1 VLLREISCN
10 FVDRVLRIR
19 SHKIHETTRSYTKGI
34 RIGVLCKAEPEKFMK
49 PLVAVFLLLIS
60 AIAGLAQAPQTERQQ
75 FIRTEAPVIALTHV
89 RVIDGT
95 GAAPLDDQ
103 TIVIDGGKIQSI
115 APSGTAKVPP
125 AAQMHDLKGYTVLP
139 GLVGMHNH
147 MFFPMGGS
155 PPMYS
160 NMGISFPRL
169 YLALGVTTI
178 RTTGSVVPYTD
189 LEIKKLIDGGRMIGP
204 KMHITAPYLEGAGA
218 FTPVMHALTG
228 PDDARRMVNFWA
240 DQGATS
246 FKAYMNITRDQ
257 LRAAVEEAHKRGL
270 KVTGHLCSIG
280 YREAAEIGID
290 NLEHGLL
297 ADSEFVP
304 NKQPDKCPGA
314 AVGLSLR
321 QLDLNS
327 EAVKETIRILVAKN
341 VAITSTLPVFEAGAP
356 VTQSGIGAAS
366 AVLNPRV
373 LNVMNT
379 DARVRYL
386 SARARI
392 PADSPTPLLV
402 RKSMDFER
410 AFVAAGGLLIAG
422 LDPTGN
428 GGIVAG
434 FGDLRQVELLVEA
447 GFTPVE
453 AIKIA
458 SLNGAKFLGE
468 DSRIGSIAIGKQ
480 ADLMIVKGNPAT
492 TIADIEKV
500 EIVFKDGVGYDSEK
514 LIQSVQG
521 LVGIR

>member
-1 VLLREISCN
+1 M
-10 FVDRVLRIR
+10 
-19 SHKIHETTRSYTKGI
+19 KTK
-34 RIGVLCKAEPEKFMK
+34 
-49 PLVAVFLLLIS
+49 LVPLLLLLFS
-60 AIAGLAQAPQTERQQ
+60 VSVSFAQQSERQQ
-75 FIRTEAPVIALTHV
+75 FIRVEAPLIALTNV

-95 GAAPLDDQ
+95 GAAPRDNQ
-103 TIVIDGGKIQSI
+103 TILIANGKIDMIGPTASTTY
-115 APSGTAKVPP
+115 PSDARTI
-125 AAQMHDLKGYTVLP
+125 DLSGYTVLP

-160 NMGISFPRL
+160 NMGSSFPRL

-178 RTTGSVVPYTD
+178 RTTGSVAPYTD
-189 LEIKKLIDGGRMIGP
+189 LELKRLIDSGRVLGP

-218 FTPVMHALTG
+218 FTPVMHQLKDAE
-228 PDDARRMVNFWA
+228 DARRMVNYWA
-240 DQGATS
+240 DAGATS

-257 LRAAVEEAHKRGL
+257 LRAAVQEAHKRGL

-280 YREAAEIGID
+280 FREAAEIGID
-290 NLEHGLL
+290 NLEHGLF
-297 ADSEFVP
+297 AESEFVAD
-304 NKQPDKCPGA
+304 KKPDQCPGP
-314 AVGLSLR
+314 AVGVSLR

-327 EAVKETIRILVAKN
+327 PAVQETIRTLVQKN
-341 VAITSTLPVFEAGAP
+341 VAITSTLPVFEANAP
-356 VTQSGIGAAS
+356 LTQSGIGASS
-366 AVLNPRV
+366 ALLNPRV
-373 LNVMNT
+373 LNVMST

-386 SARARI
+386 QNRARV
-392 PADSPTPLLV
+392 PADSPAAELI
-402 RKSMDFER
+402 RKAMAFER
-410 AFVAAGGLLIAG
+410 AFVKAGGLLIAG

-434 FGDLRQVELLVEA
+434 FGDHRQVELLVEA

-453 AIKIA
+453 AIQIA

-468 DSRIGSIAIGKQ
+468 DARIGSIAPGKQ

-492 TIADIEKV
+492 NIADIEKV

>member
-1 VLLREISCN
+1 MKAI
-10 FVDRVLRIR
+10 
-19 SHKIHETTRSYTKGI
+19 TT
-34 RIGVLCKAEPEKFMK
+34 
-49 PLVAVFLLLIS
+49 LLLLF
-60 AIAGLAQAPQTERQQ
+60 AGFVSCLAQAPQSERQQ
-75 FIRTEAPVIALTHV
+75 FIRVEAPVVALTHV

-95 GAAPLDDQ
+95 GTPPRDDQ
-103 TIVIDGGKIQSI
+103 TIIIVDSKIQSI
-115 APSGTAKVPP
+115 APSAIASVPP
-125 AAQMHDLKGYTVLP
+125 NAQVLDLKGYTVLP
-139 GLVGMHNH
+139 GLVGMHDH

-160 NMGISFPRL
+160 NMGSSFPRL

-178 RTTGSVVPYTD
+178 RTTGSVAPDLD
-189 LEIKKLIDGGRMIGP
+189 LEIKKLIDAGRMIGP
-204 KMHITAPYLEGAGA
+204 KMHITAPYLEGVGS
-218 FTPVMHALTG
+218 FTPVMHTLSG
-228 PDDARRMVNFWA
+228 PDDARRLVNFWA

-246 FKAYMNITRDQ
+246 FKAYMNITRDE

-270 KVTGHLCSIG
+270 KLTGHLCSVG

-297 ADSEFVP
+297 PDSEFVP

-314 AVGLSLR
+314 AVSASLR
-321 QLDLNS
+321 ELDINS
-327 EAVKETIRILVAKN
+327 QSVKETIRVLVAKH
-341 VAITSTLPVFEAGAP
+341 VALTSTLPVFEAGAP
-356 VTQSGIGAAS
+356 LTQSGIGAAG

-373 LNVMNT
+373 LSVMNN

-386 SARARI
+386 TNRSRI
-392 PADSPTPLLV
+392 AADSPTAILV

-410 AFVAAGGLLIAG
+410 AFVAAGGLLMAG

-434 FGDLRQVELLVEA
+434 FGDLREVELLVEA
-447 GFTPVE
+447 GFTPIE

-458 SLNGAKFLGE
+458 SFNGATFLGE
-468 DSRIGSIAIGKQ
+468 DARIGSIAVGKQ
-480 ADLMIVKGNPAT
+480 ADLMVVKGNPAAN
-492 TIADIEKV
+492 IADIEKV

>member
-1 VLLREISCN
+1 
-10 FVDRVLRIR
+10 
-19 SHKIHETTRSYTKGI
+19 
-34 RIGVLCKAEPEKFMK
+34 MK
-49 PLVAVFLLLIS
+49 HALSILLLFGFVFTS
-60 AIAGLAQAPQTERQQ
+60 FAQGPDRQQ
-75 FIRTEAPVIALTHV
+75 FIRTEAPLIALAHV

-95 GAAPLDDQ
+95 GALPRTDQ
-103 TIVIDGGKIQSI
+103 TIVISGGKIQSVG
-115 APSGTAKVPP
+115 PSADAKLP
-125 AAQMHDLKGYTVLP
+125 ANAQSFDLSGYTVLP
-139 GLVGMHNH
+139 GLVGMHDH

-160 NMGISFPRL
+160 NMGSSFPRL

-178 RTTGSVVPYTD
+178 RTTGSVAPYTD
-189 LEIKKLIDGGRMIGP
+189 LEIKRLIDSGLMIGP
-204 KMHITAPYLEGAGA
+204 KMFITAPYLEGRGS
-218 FTPVMHALTG
+218 FTPVMHELTG
-228 PDDARRMVNFWA
+228 PDDARRMVNYWA
-240 DQGATS
+240 DAGATS
-246 FKAYMNITRDQ
+246 FKAYMNITRDE

-280 YREAAEIGID
+280 YREAVELGID

-297 ADSEFVP
+297 PDSEFVA

-314 AVGLSLR
+314 AVSASLLK
-321 QLDLNS
+321 LDINS
-327 EAVKETIRILVAKN
+327 DGVKETIRTLVAKN
-341 VAITSTLPVFEAGAP
+341 VALTSTLPVFEAGAP
-356 VTQSGIGAAS
+356 LAQSGIGAAA

-373 LNVMNT
+373 LSVMNT

-386 SARARI
+386 NARSRI
-392 PADSPTPLLV
+392 ASDSPAATLV

-410 AFVAAGGLLIAG
+410 AFVQAGGLLIAG

-434 FGDLRQVELLVEA
+434 FGDLREVELLVEA
-447 GFTPVE
+447 GFTPLQ

-468 DSRIGSIAIGKQ
+468 DARIGSIAPGKQ
-480 ADLMIVKGNPAT
+480 ADLMVVKGNPAT
-492 TIADIEKV
+492 NINDIEKV

>member
-1 VLLREISCN
+1 MKTTTVVLLFFIAFTICSAQISQA
-10 FVDRVLRIR
+10 DR
-19 SHKIHETTRSYTKGI
+19 
-34 RIGVLCKAEPEKFMK
+34 
-49 PLVAVFLLLIS
+49 
-60 AIAGLAQAPQTERQQ
+60 Q
-75 FIRTEAPVIALTHV
+75 FIRADAPVIALTHV
-89 RVIDGT
+89 RIIDGT
-95 GAAPLDDQ
+95 GAAAVEDQ
-103 TIVIDGGKIQSI
+103 TIVISGGKIQSVG
-115 APSGTAKVPP
+115 ASATAKV
-125 AAQMHDLKGYTVLP
+125 AADAQVIDLNGYTVMP
-139 GLVGMHNH
+139 GLVGMHDH
-147 MFFPMGGS
+147 MFFPMGGN

-160 NMGISFPRL
+160 NMSSSFPRL

-178 RTTGSVVPYTD
+178 RTTGSVAPDSD
-189 LEIKKLIDGGRMIGP
+189 LEVKKLIDAGRMIGP
-204 KMHITAPYLEGAGA
+204 KMHITAPYLEGVGS
-218 FTPVMHALTG
+218 FTPVMHTLSG

-246 FKAYMNITRDQ
+246 FKAYMNITRAE

-270 KVTGHLCSIG
+270 KVTGHLCSVG

-297 ADSEFVP
+297 PDSEFVAD
-304 NKQPDKCPGA
+304 KKPDVCPAA
-314 AVGLSLR
+314 AVSASLMK
-321 QLDLNS
+321 LDLNS
-327 EAVKETIRILVAKN
+327 DAAKETIRTLVAKN

-356 VTQSGIGAAS
+356 LTQKGIGAAS

-373 LNVMNT
+373 LNAMSV

-386 SARARI
+386 TNRSRVTSESITAA
-392 PADSPTPLLV
+392 LV

-434 FGDLRQVELLVEA
+434 FGDLREVELLVEA

-458 SLNGAKFLGE
+458 SFNGAKFLGE
-468 DSRIGSIAIGKQ
+468 DARIGSIAAGKQ
-480 ADLMIVKGNPAT
+480 ADLMVVKGNPVAN
-492 TIADIEKV
+492 INDIEKV
-500 EIVFKDGVGYDSEK
+500 EIVFKDGIGYDSEK

>member
-1 VLLREISCN
+1 MKVTTTLCLIFATFGIS
-10 FVDRVLRIR
+10 
-19 SHKIHETTRSYTKGI
+19 
-34 RIGVLCKAEPEKFMK
+34 P
-49 PLVAVFLLLIS
+49 
-60 AIAGLAQAPQTERQQ
+60 AQADRAQ
-75 FIRTEAPVIALTHV
+75 FIRVEAPVIALTHV
-89 RVIDGT
+89 RIIDGT
-95 GAAPLDDQ
+95 GAAPIEDQ
-103 TIVIDGGKIQSI
+103 TIVISGGKIQSI
-115 APSGTAKVPP
+115 GPNIPEK
-125 AAQMHDLKGYTVLP
+125 AQVLDLKGYTVLP

-160 NMGISFPRL
+160 NMGTSFPRL

-189 LEIKKLIDGGRMIGP
+189 LEIKRLIDSGKMIGP

-218 FTPVMHALTG
+218 FTPVMHELTG
-228 PDDARRMVNFWA
+228 VDDARRMVNFWA

-246 FKAYMNITRDQ
+246 FKAYMNISRAE
-257 LRAAVEEAHKRGL
+257 LRAVVEEAHKRGL

-280 YREAAEIGID
+280 YREAAELGID

-297 ADSEFVP
+297 ADTEFVAE
-304 NKQPDKCPGA
+304 KQPDKCPTSGVA
-314 AVGLSLR
+314 ASLR
-321 QLDLNS
+321 QLDLAS
-327 EAVKETIRILVAKN
+327 DAAKETIRTLVAKK
-341 VAITSTLPVFEAGAP
+341 VAITSTLPVFEASAP
-356 VTQSGIGAAS
+356 LAQTGIGAAS

-373 LNVMNT
+373 LSVMNT

-386 SARARI
+386 TARSRI
-392 PADSPTPLLV
+392 AADSPAPALV

-428 GGIVAG
+428 GGVVAG
-434 FGDLRQVELLVEA
+434 FGDLREVELLVEA
-447 GFTPVE
+447 GFTPLD

-458 SLNGAKFLGE
+458 SFNGAKFLGE
-468 DSRIGSIAIGKQ
+468 DARIGSIAVGKQ
-480 ADLMIVKGNPAT
+480 ADLMIVKGNPAAKVT
-492 TIADIEKV
+492 DIENV